1 MVPGQVIE
9 ADTIGFM
16 RKLDVKE
23 IHGYNNARGLKLIKL
38 AAIGKAQKGA
48 AGSAKQNKAPPLA
61 AAKATTRQ
69 GKPSSRCRKLFAPV
83 ANEPAANTDANPNCR
98 LD

>member
-38 AAIGKAQKGA
+38 AAIGKAKPGA
-48 AGSAKQNKAPPLA
+48 TASAKPNKAPPLA
-61 AAKATTRQ
+61 AAKTTAPAKK
-69 GKPSSRCRKLFAPV
+69 GK
-83 ANEPAANTDANPNCR
+83 
-98 LD
+98 

>member
-38 AAIGKAQKGA
+38 SAIGAKPPGAKKAGPASA
-48 AGSAKQNKAPPLA
+48 APGKAKSK
-61 AAKATTRQ
+61 
-69 GKPSSRCRKLFAPV
+69 
-83 ANEPAANTDANPNCR
+83 
-98 LD
+98 